1 MTEIVRSQVATAPD
15 TRIACVR
22 SYESKAALMREL
34 SVTVLIGRPE
44 TTHNS
49 SCLRWEPKLSAAEVV
64 ALPTPPKWRVVSLA
78 PRQSTRPVLPQD
90 RPGSSAATIPFAGAA
105 PVRWNSTQRRV
116 RAFNVSTSVG
126 RDARQRQQS

>member
-49 SCLRWEPKLSAAEVV
+49 SCVRSGEPVPETGRYATNAAAWESIDGRNPSRGELVAEWVFE
-64 ALPTPPKWRVVSLA
+64 RSL
-78 PRQSTRPVLPQD
+78 
-90 RPGSSAATIPFAGAA
+90 GEMFK
-105 PVRWNSTQRRV
+105 
-116 RAFNVSTSVG
+116 
-126 RDARQRQQS
+126 